1 MHLYCVFYTNNDGSL
16 GVHYDFYSSFDSAY
30 DEFKSVNSG
39 CSIFRIERSN
49 DREFMCYE
57 A

>member
-1 MHLYCVFYTNNDGSL
+1 MYLYCVFYTNNDGSL

-30 DEFKSVNSG
+30 DEFKSSNSG

-49 DREFMCYE
+49 DSKFVCY
-57 A
+57 